1 MFKFITPLL
10 FDVSLSRAAE
20 MTLGVVLPILILSY
34 FELKLTYR
42 PQSNP
47 EYENYE
53 RNMSEAIMKSDAEK
67 MEENAENLRGSKI
80 LGLGI
85 FFSGLMM
92 LAISVFSSV
101 GQLLLIGIASIV
113 IIIGGWIV
121 AKGMI
126 KKRKS

>member
-1 MFKFITPLL
+1 
-10 FDVSLSRAAE
+10 

-47 EYENYE
+47 QYENYE

-92 LAISVFSSV
+92 MAISIFSSV
-101 GQLLLIGIASIV
+101 GQILLMGIASIV
-113 IIIGGWIV
+113 IIIGVWIA
-121 AKGMI
+121 AKRII
-126 KKRKS
+126 KKIIDVNR